1 MIRPAKSKIKVAV
14 MQRNSLVAL
23 DVFSLSVSVRII
35 EALDYLE
42 SKSVV
47 EYVIFGE
54 DDPNAEKI
62 IDWAQ
67 IILLNKHSSL
77 RAFELVQY
85 ASGLNTPIIYDVD
98 DWIFSFP
105 EYSGHGLNQSANFT
119 LDIIGLSNVVTVA
132 NDELLKRVPE
142 EIPGIT
148 PVLVPNGIWVERHVE
163 HLKTFEDVKPESN
176 QILFTNADFL
186 KVKNAKSEILTALQV
201 FFKNHPEYT
210 LNFFGDP
217 FPEMF
222 SLPFLHFTKRMSYVE
237 YMNCIIA
244 GGYKFAICPL
254 GGKEDEDSSQF
265 NACKNPFKYI
275 NYGVARIPC
284 IYSKS
289 DIYMNSVTDL
299 ETGLLVDNN
308 YDSWSNALELLSSD
322 AGLRNRIGLNS
333 YEDIQLKYHI
343 KDGAKILFNEIRK
356 LLN

>member
-1 MIRPAKSKIKVAV
+1 MIKSENFKIRVAV
-14 MQRNSLVAL
+14 IQRNSLVAE

-35 EALDYLE
+35 EALAYLE
-42 SKSVV
+42 SQSVL
-47 EYVIFGE
+47 EYLTFME
-54 DDPNAEKI
+54 DDPNAEKL

-77 RAFELVQY
+77 RAYELVQY
-85 ASGLNTPIIYDVD
+85 ASSLKTPIIYDVD

-105 EYSGHGLNQSANFT
+105 DYSAHGLNKGANFT
-119 LDIIGLSNVVTVA
+119 LDIIGLSNVLTVA
-132 NDELLKRVPE
+132 NNELLKKVPF

-148 PVLVPNGIWVERHVE
+148 PVLVPNGIWVERHIE
-163 HLKTFEDVKPESN
+163 HLKTVVDLKTESN

-186 KVKNAKSEILTALQV
+186 KFKNAKSEILTALQV

-265 NACKNPFKYI
+265 NSCKNPFKYI
-275 NYGVARIPC
+275 NYGLAKIPC

-308 YDSWSNALELLSSD
+308 YDSWSNALELFSRD
-322 AGLRNRIGLNS
+322 TDLRHRVGLNS
-333 YEDIQLKYHI
+333 YEDIKLKYHI
-343 KDGAKILFNEIRK
+343 KNGAKILLNEMRK
-356 LLN
+356 LLG